1 MRLGLFSALV
11 AAALVT
17 LHGDVSS
24 SSVATAAVTCPLNYQ
39 TRLGSSLSTPMREEP
54 DSKGSN
60 KKDDKNNKNKNNKKK
75 GSGSGSSNADV
86 GDQDVGKGSGRGSGR
101 GSGSGAG
108 GVPRSTAP
116 GVTTAPTGVPS
127 STAPTS
133 SQPSSSSPS
142 PTSAAPSSTRPTT
155 TRPATTNGS
164 NGGGEAG
171 VPRGRVHGARRF
183 LQANPPATTAPTT
196 VRPGGL
202 PDAGAPTPTPTPP
215 PTGTL
220 APGQTTPAPAESNKS
235 ASSNSTGSGSAFSCD
250 ENFYKQWEANGIK
263 CNGVSLDVAQAVAAS
278 RCVIYSGAL
287 GAIEGTSCVSICAFP
302 ACVNGQWDYSATNG
316 ISSEVY
322 RSVGITKFMSAELT
336 AEISKRTSG
345 AAVLVGNTT
354 LASTKQC
361 DYASEDSFAACSCSK
376 LSKDAPKSDA
386 EIKKERQE
394 DRQNGVISKDDTT
407 TAGSIIAPTSQSV
420 AGVTV
425 FMSGVAAVAST
436 VVSGSSAAT
445 ASVAAAGANVAVVT
459 VEICQFTVLINQL
472 KLEGKS
478 AALALFGKQMAPSA
492 FTFLPFGKMNDG
504 DDDMKK
510 GRRLQAQ
517 TTADAGVSSY
527 SRTLGIREDMLFV
540 VTLAGVIVVMA
551 GVVGLFGIAY
561 GLSGLFMSR
570 EEFMNKF
577 FDKMIGLQV
586 LIAILS
592 QYTIGVTATYQ
603 IHFSFQQNNP
613 TDPKCILAIISLLV
627 LAFGVIIYGYVV
639 VKKHEDEIKDVGTAT
654 HINKKVCLRYGPIY
668 EEYKYKHRFFFA
680 AKMMLALV
688 SGAATGYVAMEAK
701 YQVSIILAAHVI
713 FFFYLEMKAPH
724 HSKFVQTT
732 TSFVTIMK
740 IATLALTFFLI
751 SAAASSDLPS
761 ELQNG
766 ISLAIV
772 GLNLFVLFLL
782 MVRSLYAFWKKYQ
795 LQRDAKFEE
804 EEQSA
809 AQEYF
814 KDDTPARKNRV
825 PKEQNPYL
833 MGNAVQH
840 EYNDA
845 GDDIRLRSGTHM
857 QESGNRYSY
866 GDSAPR
872 YDPSRS
878 GGAQH
883 YIANQR
889 DTNPHYQQQQQQH
902 HQQQQQQQYHQYQ
915 QVEHQYRRNDVVEL

>member
-1 MRLGLFSALV
+1 MRLGLLSALA

-17 LHGDVSS
+17 LHGDGSS
-24 SSVATAAVTCPLNYQ
+24 SSLAAAAVTCPLNYQ

-54 DSKGSN
+54 DTKNSN
-60 KKDDKNNKNKNNKKK
+60 KKDDKNKNKNNNKK
-75 GSGSGSSNADV
+75 GSGSGSSNDDV
-86 GDQDVGKGSGRGSGR
+86 GDNDVGKGSG
-101 GSGSGAG
+101 SGA

-116 GVTTAPTGVPS
+116 GVTTAAPTGIPS
-127 STAPTS
+127 STAPS
-133 SQPSSSSPS
+133 STQPSSASP
-142 PTSAAPSSTRPTT
+142 APSSNAPTSTRPTT
-155 TRPATTNGS
+155 TRPSTTTGS
-164 NGGGEAG
+164 NAGEAG

-183 LQANPPATTAPTT
+183 LQANAPATTPPGIARPT
-196 VRPGGL
+196 GL
-202 PDAGAPTPTPTPP
+202 PDAGAPTPTP

-220 APGQTTPAPAESNKS
+220 APGATTPAPTTSNNK
-235 ASSNSTGSGSAFSCD
+235 ASNNGTASAFNCD
-250 ENFYKQWEANGIK
+250 ESFYKQWEANGIN
-263 CNGVSLDVAQAVAAS
+263 CNGVNLDVAQAVAAS

-302 ACVNGQWDYSATNG
+302 ACVNGQWDYSAPNG
-316 ISSEVY
+316 IASDVY

-394 DRQNGVISKDDTT
+394 DRQNGIISKDDTT
-407 TAGSIIAPTSQSV
+407 NAGSIIAPTSQSV

-425 FMSGVAAVAST
+425 FMSSVAAVAST

-492 FTFLPFGKMNDG
+492 FTFLPFGKLENG
-504 DDDMKK
+504 DDETQSK

-517 TTADAGVSSY
+517 TTADAGVASY

-603 IHFSFQQNNP
+603 IYFSFQQNKP

-627 LAFGVIIYGYVV
+627 LALGVIVYGYIVV
-639 VKKHEDEIKDVGTAT
+639 RKHEDEIKDVGTAT

-724 HSKFVQTT
+724 HSRFVQTT

-814 KDDTPARKNRV
+814 KDDTPQRKNRV

-833 MGNAVQH
+833 LGGAVQH

-866 GDSAPR
+866 GDTAPR
-872 YDPSRS
+872 YDASRS

-889 DTNPHYQQQQQQH
+889 DTQPHGL
-902 HQQQQQQQYHQYQ
+902 HQQQQQQQHYHNQYQ
-915 QVEHQYRRNDVVEL
+915 QVDQHQQYRRNDVVEL